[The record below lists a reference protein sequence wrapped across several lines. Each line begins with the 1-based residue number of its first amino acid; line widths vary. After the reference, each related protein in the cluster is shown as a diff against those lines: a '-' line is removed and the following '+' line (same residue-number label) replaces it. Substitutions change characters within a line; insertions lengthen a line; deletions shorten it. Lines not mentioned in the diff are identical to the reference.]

1 MQSRQDSS
9 ITDVKNIFWDLRV
22 INNNEWLNTS
32 IMSGDQKTEFN
43 SSSVKHTI
51 VIHCEFQKGSLRFQI
66 LTWNG
71 RGTGAARLFHI
82 HHIWQEMG
90 YTIRTRFLKFRKTR
104 I

>member
-1 MQSRQDSS
+1 M
-9 ITDVKNIFWDLRV
+9 L
-22 INNNEWLNTS
+22 
-32 IMSGDQKTEFN
+32 IMSGVQKTEFN